1 MMCIEDAF
9 FTVRGVAV
17 NSDQVISNLQ
27 KVAAGFAG
35 QRAARMARNHL
46 ERADFDLLAKAGFL
60 GTGLAEADG
69 GLWKDVR
76 QSTRPYAEM
85 IRTIAMGDPSVALV
99 AAMHPCVLVLWLAA
113 GEPPAPLADAW
124 RAQRDWIFG
133 TVKDGAWW
141 GTVTSEP
148 GSGGDIMKTRSVAKP
163 SGEPGQYLL
172 SGEKH
177 FGSGSGISTY
187 MITTA
192 KAEGET
198 YPDMFFMRVGDA
210 KWDGSE
216 GIHLAA
222 EWDGHGMS
230 ATQSHAFKFT
240 DFPASRSAWSGS
252 LAASGAAAGPL
263 GGAVFTAVI
272 VAVVEQA
279 LSFAREK
286 LAGKAG
292 EMRPYEQVEWVRAE
306 NEGWLIRQAYE
317 GMLNAIEGG
326 KGGMLAAA
334 RCKSAVAEL
343 AETCLGRISRVVGG
357 ASFSRSSPLGRWAQD
372 VRALGFL
379 RPPWGLAYDQLF
391 AMSWPKE
398 KSS

>member
-1 MMCIEDAF
+1 MLKTHF
-9 FTVRGVAV
+9 FRSGGVAV
-17 NSDQVISNLQ
+17 NSDQVISDLQ
-27 KVAAGFAG
+27 KVAAGFAE
-35 QRAARMARNHL
+35 QRTERLARNHL

-60 GTGLAEADG
+60 GTGLAATDG

-113 GEPPAPLADAW
+113 GEPPASFADAW
-124 RAQRDWIFG
+124 RAQCNWIFG

-163 SGEPGQYLL
+163 AAEPGQYLL

-192 KAEGET
+192 KAEGEA

-210 KWDGSE
+210 NWDGGT
-216 GIHLAA
+216 GIKLAA

-240 DFPASRSAWSGS
+240 DFPATRSAWSGS
-252 LAASGAAAGPL
+252 LASLWRCGGPPGRRGFY
-263 GGAVFTAVI
+263 GG
-272 VAVVEQA
+272 
-279 LSFAREK
+279 
-286 LAGKAG
+286 
-292 EMRPYEQVEWVRAE
+292 
-306 NEGWLIRQAYE
+306 N
-317 GMLNAIEGG
+317 
-326 KGGMLAAA
+326 
-334 RCKSAVAEL
+334 RC
-343 AETCLGRISRVVGG
+343 SR
-357 ASFSRSSPLGRWAQD
+357 
-372 VRALGFL
+372 
-379 RPPWGLAYDQLF
+379 
-391 AMSWPKE
+391 
-398 KSS
+398 

>member
-1 MMCIEDAF
+1 MD
-9 FTVRGVAV
+9 
-17 NSDQVISNLQ
+17 SDRVIANLH
-27 KVAAGFAG
+27 KVAAGFAE
-35 QRAARMARNHL
+35 QRTERLERRHL
-46 ERADFDLLAKAGFL
+46 EHADFDLLAEAGFL
-60 GTGLAEADG
+60 RTGLPEARG

-99 AAMHPCVLVLWLAA
+99 AAMHPCVLVLWMAA
-113 GEPPAPLADAW
+113 GEAPEPVTAAW
-124 RAQRDWIFG
+124 RAQCDWIYG
-133 TVKDGAWW
+133 TIKNGAWW

-163 SGEPGQYLL
+163 AGETGQYLL

-192 KAEGET
+192 KAAGEAF
-198 YPDMFFMRVGDA
+198 PDMFFLRVGDA
-210 KWDGSE
+210 DWHGDQ
-216 GIHLAA
+216 GIKLAA
-222 EWDGHGMS
+222 GWDGHGMS

-240 DFPASRSAWSGS
+240 DFPAVRSAWAGS
-252 LAASGAAAGPL
+252 MIKSAAAAGPL

-279 LSFAREK
+279 LDFAREK
-286 LAGKAG
+286 LAVKSG

-306 NEGWLIRQAYE
+306 NEGWLIRQAYD
-317 GMLNAIEGG
+317 GMLNAIESG
-326 KGGMLAAA
+326 KGGMVAAA
-334 RCKSAVAEL
+334 RCKAAVAEL
-343 AETCLGRISRVVGG
+343 SETCLGRVSRVVGG

-391 AMSWPKE
+391 AMSWPK
-398 KSS
+398 

>member
-1 MMCIEDAF
+1 M
-9 FTVRGVAV
+9 
-17 NSDQVISNLQ
+17 NSDQVIANLE
-27 KVAAGFAG
+27 KVAAGFAE
-35 QRAARMARNHL
+35 QRRERLERRHL

-60 GTGLAEADG
+60 ATGLAEADG

-85 IRTIAMGDPSVALV
+85 IRTIAIGDPSVALV
-99 AAMHPCVLVLWLAA
+99 AAMHPCVLVLWMAA
-113 GEPPAPLADAW
+113 GEPPAPVAAAW
-124 RAQRDWIFG
+124 RAQCDWVFG

-163 SGEPGQYLL
+163 AGEAGQYLL
-172 SGEKH
+172 TGEKH

-187 MITTA
+187 MISTA
-192 KAEGET
+192 KVEGET
-198 YPDMFFMRVGDA
+198 FPDMFFMRVGDA
-210 KWDGSE
+210 NWDGSK
-216 GIHLAA
+216 GIKLAA

-230 ATQSHAFKFT
+230 ATQSHAFRFT
-240 DFPASRSAWSGS
+240 DFPATRSAWAGS
-252 LAASGAAAGPL
+252 LAGSAAAAGPL

-279 LSFAREK
+279 LAFAREK
-286 LAGKAG
+286 LSGKAG

-317 GMLNAIEGG
+317 GMLSTIEAG

-334 RCKSAVAEL
+334 RCKATVAEL

-391 AMSWPKE
+391 AMSWPK
-398 KSS
+398 

>member
-1 MMCIEDAF
+1 M
-9 FTVRGVAV
+9 VGGVAV
-17 NSDQVISNLQ
+17 NSDQVIANLQ
-27 KVAAGFAG
+27 EVAAGFAE
-35 QRAARMARNHL
+35 QRRERLERRHL
-46 ERADFDLLAKAGFL
+46 ERPDFDLLAKAGFL
-60 GTGLAEADG
+60 ATGLAEADG

-85 IRTIAMGDPSVALV
+85 IRTIAIGDPSVALV
-99 AAMHPCVLVLWLAA
+99 EAMPPCVLVLWMAA
-113 GEPPAPLADAW
+113 GEPPAPVAAAW
-124 RAQRDWIFG
+124 RAQCDWVCG

-163 SGEPGQYLL
+163 AREAGQYLL
-172 SGEKH
+172 TGEKH

-187 MITTA
+187 MISTA
-192 KAEGET
+192 KVEGET
-198 YPDMFFMRVGDA
+198 FPDMFFMRVGDA
-210 KWDGSE
+210 NWDGSK
-216 GIHLAA
+216 GIKLAA

-230 ATQSHAFKFT
+230 ATQSHAFRFT
-240 DFPASRSAWSGS
+240 DFPATRSAWAGS
-252 LAASGAAAGPL
+252 LAGSAAAAGPL

-279 LSFAREK
+279 LTFAREK
-286 LAGKAG
+286 LSGKAG

-317 GMLNAIEGG
+317 GMLNTIEAG

-334 RCKSAVAEL
+334 RCKATVAEL
-343 AETCLGRISRVVGG
+343 AETCLGRVSRVVGG
-357 ASFSRSSPLGRWAQD
+357 TSFSRSGPLGRWAQD

-391 AMSWPKE
+391 AMSWPK
-398 KSS
+398 

>member
-1 MMCIEDAF
+1 M
-9 FTVRGVAV
+9 
-17 NSDQVISNLQ
+17 NSDQVIANLQ
-27 KVAAGFAG
+27 KVAAGFAE
-35 QRAARMARNHL
+35 QRTERLARNHL
-46 ERADFDLLAKAGFL
+46 ERADFDLLAQAGFL

-99 AAMHPCVLVLWLAA
+99 AAMHPGVLVLWMAA
-113 GEPPAPLADAW
+113 GEPPAPLAAAW
-124 RAQRDWIFG
+124 RAQCDWIFG
-133 TVKDGAWW
+133 TVKDGTWW

-148 GSGGDIMKTRSVAKP
+148 GSGGDFMKTRAVAKP
-163 SGEPGQYLL
+163 TAEPGQYLL
-172 SGEKH
+172 TGEKH

-187 MITTA
+187 MISTA
-192 KAEGET
+192 KAEGEA

-210 KWDGSE
+210 NWDGSK
-216 GIHLAA
+216 GIKLAA

-230 ATQSHAFKFT
+230 ATQSHAFKFS
-240 DFPASRSAWSGS
+240 DFPATRSAWAGS
-252 LAASGAAAGPL
+252 MAKSAAAAGPL

-279 LSFAREK
+279 LTFAREK
-286 LAGKAG
+286 LAGKAS

-306 NEGWLIRQAYE
+306 NEAWLIRQAYE
-317 GMLNAIEGG
+317 GMLNTIESGE
-326 KGGMLAAA
+326 GGMLAAA
-334 RCKSAVAEL
+334 RCKAAAAEL
-343 AETCLGRISRVVGG
+343 AETCLGRVSRVVGG

-391 AMSWPKE
+391 AMSLPQQEPK
-398 KSS
+398 KK

>member
-1 MMCIEDAF
+1 M
-9 FTVRGVAV
+9 
-17 NSDQVISNLQ
+17 NSDQVIANLQ
-27 KVAAGFAG
+27 EVAAGFAEL
-35 QRAARMARNHL
+35 RRERLERCHL
-46 ERADFDLLAKAGFL
+46 ERVDFDLLAKAGFL
-60 GTGLAEADG
+60 ATGLSHSDG

-99 AAMHPCVLVLWLAA
+99 AAMHPCVLVLWMAA
-113 GEPPAPLADAW
+113 GEPPAAVAAAW
-124 RAQRDWIFG
+124 RAQCDWVCG

-163 SGEPGQYLL
+163 AGGAGQYLL
-172 SGEKH
+172 TGEKH

-187 MITTA
+187 MISTA
-192 KAEGET
+192 KVEGET
-198 YPDMFFMRVGDA
+198 FPDMFFMRVGDA
-210 KWDGSE
+210 NWDGSK
-216 GIHLAA
+216 GIKLAA

-230 ATQSHAFKFT
+230 ATQSHAFRFT
-240 DFPASRSAWSGS
+240 DFPATRSAWAGS
-252 LAASGAAAGPL
+252 LAGSAAAAGPL

-279 LSFAREK
+279 LTFAREK
-286 LAGKAG
+286 LSGKAG

-317 GMLNAIEGG
+317 GMLNTIEAG

-334 RCKSAVAEL
+334 RCKATVAEL
-343 AETCLGRISRVVGG
+343 AETCLGRVSRVVGG
-357 ASFSRSSPLGRWAQD
+357 TSFSRSGPLGRWAQD

-391 AMSWPKE
+391 AMSWPK
-398 KSS
+398 